1 MISTE
6 SPAESKPLFGG
17 LGSTEKTLAPTT
29 NMFGGS
35 TPVEPKVDRPAP
47 ANENGPAVSFSFK
60 LPSATTVTPLGTNG
74 PSNPATDPTPLAT
87 NNTATI
93 TSTTTITSTG
103 AAAATNPTPA
113 SIFGN
118 ASSGF
123 SFADLAKSTPASAE
137 PEVKPFSFATSN
149 NLSFGALAQ
158 TNANAFIAA
167 PNSGS
172 PGGFVGLSNRD
183 TFKNLMG
190 TQPNGQAKS
199 GEAGGDEHS
208 AEDPNYDPH
217 YEPIIELPDEIKV
230 STGEENEEKVFSER
244 AKLFR
249 YDATN
254 KEVGIIG
261 GFRPATTSIANSP
274 IANFFRLLR
283 NLFGPPQWKERGV
296 GDFKVL
302 HHLELN
308 SYRLLLR
315 REQIHKLVLNMKLTA
330 DVEIKPNKQSDKA
343 FTWVA
348 QNFAED
354 QQNGELEQLSVRFK
368 NVDIANRFNGVIQPI
383 IEQLQYQAAG
393 SN

>member
-1 MISTE
+1 
-6 SPAESKPLFGG
+6 
-17 LGSTEKTLAPTT
+17 
-29 NMFGGS
+29 MFGGS
-35 TPVEPKVDRPAP
+35 TPADPKPAS
-47 ANENGPAVSFSFK
+47 ENGPAVSFSFK

-74 PSNPATDPTPLAT
+74 PSKPATDPAPLAT

-93 TSTTTITSTG
+93 STSG
-103 AAAATNPTPA
+103 AATNPTPA

-137 PEVKPFSFATSN
+137 PEVKPFSFATSSS
-149 NLSFGALAQ
+149 LSFGALAQ
-158 TNANAFIAA
+158 GNASTFIGAQ
-167 PNSGS
+167 NSVS

-190 TQPNGQAKS
+190 TPANGQAKS
-199 GEAGGDEHS
+199 GEAGGGGDEQS

-230 STGEENEEKVFSER
+230 STGEENEDKVFSER

-261 GFRPATTSIANSP
+261 FRPTASIVNSP
-274 IANFFRLLR
+274 IAHFFRLLR
-283 NLFGPPQWKERGV
+283 KYFGPPQWKERGV

-383 IEQLQYQAAG
+383 IEQLQYQAAN